1 MCLSFN
7 PSANVRCDAYVFIFS
22 KNRILVSIRTPTQG
36 AMATHSKIRPFQV
49 SSTPHSP
56 QNRRILGNPF
66 QRTHPCNR
74 PLREKTCRFYV
85 HLGFALELSF
95 GASHHYLCRGCKFS
109 IVKHQTTF
117 FWSTPSSNQAT
128 SSNLPHNQSH
138 HQTFPLTYQQNIIY
152 RECNTY

>member
-1 MCLSFN
+1 MCLSFD
-7 PSANVRCDAYVFIFS
+7 PSAHARCDAYVFLFS
-22 KNRILVSIRTPTQG
+22 KNRILVSIRAPTKGAIPQSEGGALSRGVSIRAPTQG

-85 HLGFALELSF
+85 HLGFALKPSF
-95 GASHHYLCRGCKFS
+95 SISHHHLCRGCKFS
-109 IVKHQTTF
+109 TKDVRG
-117 FWSTPSSNQAT
+117 
-128 SSNLPHNQSH
+128 
-138 HQTFPLTYQQNIIY
+138 FPRL
-152 RECNTY
+152 